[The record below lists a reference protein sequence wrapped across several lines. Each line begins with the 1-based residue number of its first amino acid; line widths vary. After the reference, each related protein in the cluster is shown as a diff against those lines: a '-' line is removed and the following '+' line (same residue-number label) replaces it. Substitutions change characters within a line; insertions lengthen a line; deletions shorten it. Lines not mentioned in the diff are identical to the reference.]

1 MNRKIIYLAAILFIT
16 LFVVSCKDETP
27 EVQEEEPAQV
37 DRLLT
42 ACSSLW

>member
-27 EVQEEEPAQV
+27 EVQEEEPAQDLQV
-37 DRLLT
+37 DRRY
-42 ACSSLW
+42 